1 MISRDLMQEVQRQK
15 EIREESTL
23 MRTNSSKNKWS
34 SKQAKDISS
43 SQIKFRTQIKYTPTD
58 TKEP

>member
-1 MISRDLMQEVQRQK
+1 MQEVQRQK